1 MLTFESLLP
10 SKGTTGSR
18 DFGNSFQFPLP
29 SIYYHLFPYNIFNEQ
44 DIVFRFVDRIETIFI
59 RRNLIHL
66 RIFREDSSKKSSN
79 ILVTFPHSSYPPI
92 DHCSRER
99 QTSSR
104 AISSIP
110 VYTKSFQFWENSLFV
125 IEPMGV
131 QRARKPRRKQSD
143 EPFENSLLPTHRF
156 PCSGQTRPSPCVDTL
171 PLPLSPE
178 QNSFAPSTRH
188 LYSH

>member
-1 MLTFESLLP
+1 MVHSSPSLFLSLSLVYSQFSFPSRDSGLLVLFFFFFSLPLLLESSPREKRHNPLTRLQICTGIMLTFESLLP

-79 ILVTFPHSSYPPI
+79 ILVTFPHSSYPSM

-110 VYTKSFQFWENSLFV
+110 VYTKSFQF
-125 IEPMGV
+125 
-131 QRARKPRRKQSD
+131 
-143 EPFENSLLPTHRF
+143 
-156 PCSGQTRPSPCVDTL
+156 
-171 PLPLSPE
+171 
-178 QNSFAPSTRH
+178 
-188 LYSH
+188 